1 MSYIKKIRYF
11 FTLGLLEDCD
21 NVRSSRMF
29 TINVFSMIGALF
41 FLSFGIINLIAAHI
55 VLASVLIITGILF
68 LAIIYILRKTEKYI
82 LFGHIISILTGL
94 IFIFLLFTG
103 GVNGTGHVW
112 LLAYPLITLSM
123 AGQKSGR
130 IYSIIL
136 LLLSIA
142 IFILPHDLISAS
154 VYSSTFIIRFV
165 AVYILIYIV
174 TSIRVYINKKARI
187 LLETR
192 ILDSKNEN
200 KIKEEFISELSHQ
213 IRTPLNNI
221 MVVSN
226 ILKNFEIN
234 EKQKDLLDTIA
245 ASTNNLVDAVNNIGK
260 MTSIEIDE
268 RKNEKINFDLYSTID
283 NTLRLFSVKEP
294 EKLNIL
300 LNYPEKLNINLLGD
314 PIRIKQIFM
323 NLIENIIV
331 NRGEKNININIHI
344 ETKKDDK
351 NTIQL
356 LFKFITN
363 RLIDHTV
370 EGGKKKYFYID
381 NNKNEEQQYID
392 LGIVRKLL
400 GFSGNKLNIH
410 AKPEET
416 KFEFTLPFMKNASEK
431 KEDASQKMA
440 PTEQAPKT
448 SAKKVEIKNADILL
462 VEDNLINQKI
472 VNLSLKKVVK
482 NVDIA
487 NNGKEALDQF
497 GTKKYD
503 LILMDIQ
510 MPVMDGI
517 TATKKI
523 REIEAST
530 NSHTPIIAITAYALS
545 GDKES
550 CLAAG
555 INDYISKPFQIEDLL
570 EKMEQLLTPRE

>member
-1 MSYIKKIRYF
+1 MSYLKKIRYF

-21 NVRSSRMF
+21 NTRSSRMF
-29 TINVFSMIGALF
+29 TINIFSLIGAIF
-41 FLSFGIINLIAAHI
+41 FFTFGAINLIAGHLI
-55 VLASVLIITGILF
+55 LATVLIITAL
-68 LAIIYILRKTEKYI
+68 LLVAIIFFLRKTEKYI
-82 LFGHIISILTGL
+82 ISGHFISILTGL
-94 IFIFLLFTG
+94 VFIFLLYTG

-123 AGQKSGR
+123 AGQKNGR

-142 IFILPHDLISAS
+142 IFILPQDRISSS
-154 VYSSTFIIRFV
+154 VYSSTFITRFI
-165 AVYILIYIV
+165 AVYVLVYVV

-192 ILDSKNEN
+192 ILDSRNEN

-226 ILKNFEIN
+226 ILKDFEIN
-234 EKQKDLLDTIA
+234 EKQKDLLDTIV

-283 NTLRLFSVKEP
+283 NTLRLFSVREP

-300 LNYPEKLNINLLGD
+300 LNYPDKLNINLIGD
-314 PIRIKQIFM
+314 PIQVKQIFM
-323 NLIENIIV
+323 NLIENIIL
-331 NRGEKNININIHI
+331 NRGDKNINLNINI
-344 ETKKDDK
+344 ETKKEDK

-356 LFKFITN
+356 LFRFITN
-363 RLIDHTV
+363 RLTDQTV
-370 EGGKKKYFYID
+370 EGGKKKYFFID

-392 LGIVRKLL
+392 LDIVQKLL
-400 GFSGNKLNIH
+400 GFSGNKLNVNT
-410 AKPEET
+410 KPEET
-416 KFEFTLPFMKNASEK
+416 RFEFTLTFKKIAPGKN
-431 KEDASQKMA
+431 EDAVEEK
-440 PTEQAPKT
+440 PKEKAT
-448 SAKKVEIKNADILL
+448 KKPAKKVDLKNADILL

-472 VNLSLKKVVK
+472 VNLSLNKVVK

-487 NNGKEALDQF
+487 NNGKEALDKF

-545 GDKES
+545 GDKEN

-570 EKMEQLLTPRE
+570 EKMKYLLSPQE

>member
-41 FLSFGIINLIAAHI
+41 FLGFGIINLIAAHI
-55 VLASVLIITGILF
+55 VLASVLIIAGILF

-370 EGGKKKYFYID
+370 EGGKKKYF
-381 NNKNEEQQYID
+381 
-392 LGIVRKLL
+392 
-400 GFSGNKLNIH
+400 
-410 AKPEET
+410 
-416 KFEFTLPFMKNASEK
+416 
-431 KEDASQKMA
+431 
-440 PTEQAPKT
+440 
-448 SAKKVEIKNADILL
+448 
-462 VEDNLINQKI
+462 
-472 VNLSLKKVVK
+472 
-482 NVDIA
+482 
-487 NNGKEALDQF
+487 
-497 GTKKYD
+497 
-503 LILMDIQ
+503 
-510 MPVMDGI
+510 
-517 TATKKI
+517 
-523 REIEAST
+523 
-530 NSHTPIIAITAYALS
+530 
-545 GDKES
+545 
-550 CLAAG
+550 
-555 INDYISKPFQIEDLL
+555 
-570 EKMEQLLTPRE
+570 